1 MIAFEND
8 MSFYVSIFTVQ
19 NVFLRQKWIV
29 KEIVK
34 VNNTK

>member
-19 NVFLRQKWIV
+19 NVFFKT
-29 KEIVK
+29 K
-34 VNNTK
+34 VNSKRNSKSE